1 MCGSHTDLALIPP
14 ACPVPHSPVPK
25 PRCTRCCTPLLPT
38 PPPLGPAPWRPDVH
52 RGAATS
58 SPVSTAASPSRG
70 LGFTLST
77 PPNLGRTGQHPRI
90 QSQPSHLILVI
101 EVSALGCQDDPPQQ
115 GPRSVREGRVRA
127 PGRAGCRPVSCTG
140 GAPPREGA
148 PAPPKFPEPHFFM
161 LQVQVLTPRQPGSPG
176 KGTSRTHTT
185 ETGLGGRSMQLAHAS
200 EGPAGLR
207 CGAGAGGRRE
217 LR

>member
-25 PRCTRCCTPLLPT
+25 PRCTRCCAPLLPT
-38 PPPLGPAPWRPDVH
+38 PLPLGPAPWRPDVH

-115 GPRSVREGRVRA
+115 GPRSVQEGRVRA
-127 PGRAGCRPVSCTG
+127 PGRAGCHPVSCTG

-148 PAPPKFPEPHFFM
+148 PAAPKFPEPHFFM

-185 ETGLGGRSMQLAHAS
+185 ETG
-200 EGPAGLR
+200 
-207 CGAGAGGRRE
+207 
-217 LR
+217 